1 MGCLQNVL
9 KMSIPSPNVTLVVM
23 GEEYFVPP
31 SSAEE
36 RQRGFNPAQHRD
48 LWEPLQ
54 NTVV

>member
-31 SSAEE
+31 SAAEE

-54 NTVV
+54 NTS